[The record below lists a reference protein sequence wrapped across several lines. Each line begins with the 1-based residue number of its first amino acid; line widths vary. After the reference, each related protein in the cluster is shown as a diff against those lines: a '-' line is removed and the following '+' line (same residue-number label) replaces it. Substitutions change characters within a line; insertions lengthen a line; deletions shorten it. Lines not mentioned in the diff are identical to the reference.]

1 MKIFL
6 FFQKSIDIKNFFYI
20 IKPMIKIQDLE
31 FRQTKTLHE
40 TPKIYWEI
48 VKWGKTKVDGE
59 EKDYC
64 FTLASWD
71 KDGEGWSLRFIGSR
85 PFELDGMGIFWELAT
100 FGQKY
105 LNALF
110 DLTESYPDVEYGNYY
125 QEKVK
130 NYETALRA

>member
-1 MKIFL
+1 
-6 FFQKSIDIKNFFYI
+6 
-20 IKPMIKIQDLE
+20 MIKIKDLE
-31 FRQTKTLHE
+31 FRKTKTLHE
-40 TPKIYWEI
+40 TPQIYWEI
-48 VKWGKTKVDGE
+48 VKWGKTKIDGE